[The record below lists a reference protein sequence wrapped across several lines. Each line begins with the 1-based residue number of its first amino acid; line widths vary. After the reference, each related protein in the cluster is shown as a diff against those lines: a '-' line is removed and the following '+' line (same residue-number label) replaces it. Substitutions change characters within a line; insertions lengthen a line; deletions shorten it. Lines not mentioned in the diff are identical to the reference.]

1 METDTTIKPFLKNN
15 PVLIL
20 NEKDFNEFILK
31 FGSLLILL
39 KNKNINP
46 TFLFITLIKNNN
58 MQKVFQK
65 MSGMNN
71 LVEMLKS
78 VLITYPN
85 LTKSKVLRDN
95 SIKILKKQKN
105 DKKHVNH
112 RKSKKTL

>member
-31 FGSLLILL
+31 MGSLLILL

-46 TFLFITLIKNNN
+46 TFLFLTLIKNGNI
-58 MQKVFQK
+58 QEVFQK

-71 LVEMLKS
+71 LIEMLKS
-78 VLITYPN
+78 VLICYPN
-85 LTKSKVLRDN
+85 LTKSKVLREN
-95 SIKILKKQKN
+95 SIKILKKQELSKKN
-105 DKKHVNH
+105 GNH
-112 RKSKKTL
+112 RKSKTTL